1 MQGEAR
7 SIHIVFSQVHT
18 KEKKEM
24 FSTLEKDRFGN
35 DTRKLALQVWLLRED
50 VLKSLGDGKARWSN
64 VGPAADLLRAYQV
77 LSDSAA
83 RWEAK

>member
-50 VLKSLGDGKARWSN
+50 ILKSSGDKARWAN